1 MAYLKK
7 DQTVFFAEGNITS
20 IVEKVAFRKYRGK
33 VKDKETGEWKMKWK
47 SMPYAICR
55 VMMSEDAK
63 VPMETKFL
71 IAGYRL
77 RKKYFQ
83 GSMILVMDNEYIA
96 DYEKQYGNQW
106 VARMI
111 EQENKVEAHR
121 VLRMQWHRDKKRK
134 IIDTSTSFEEY
145 KEKKKKSA

>member
-20 IVEKVAFRKYRGK
+20 VVEKVAFRKYRGK

-47 SMPYAICR
+47 SMPYAICK
-55 VMMSEDAK
+55 VLMSEDSK
-63 VPMETKFL
+63 VPADTNFL

-77 RKKYFQ
+77 RKKFLQ
-83 GSMILVMDNEYIA
+83 GNMVLVMDNEYVA
-96 DYEKQYGNQW
+96 DYEKEYGNQW

-111 EQENKVEAHR
+111 EQENEREAQR
-121 VLRMQWHRDKKRK
+121 QARIAEW
-134 IIDTSTSFEEY
+134 
-145 KEKKKKSA
+145 KEKNKKKT

>member
-1 MAYLKK
+1 MAYLKPQ
-7 DQTVFFAEGNITS
+7 QTVFFAEGNITS

-33 VKDKETGEWKMKWK
+33 VKDKETGQYKMKWK
-47 SMPYAICR
+47 SMPYAICK
-55 VMMSEDAK
+55 VLMSEDTK
-63 VPMETKFL
+63 VPMDTKFL

-77 RKKYFQ
+77 RKKFFQ

-111 EQENKVEAHR
+111 EQEDQREAER
-121 VLRMQWHRDKKRK
+121 QARIAAW
-134 IIDTSTSFEEY
+134 

>member
-33 VKDKETGEWKMKWK
+33 VKDKETGQYKMKWK
-47 SMPYAICR
+47 SMPYAICS

-83 GSMILVMDNEYIA
+83 GKMILVMDNEYIA
-96 DYEKQYGNQW
+96 DYEKEYGNQW

-111 EQENKVEAHR
+111 EQEDQREAER
-121 VLRMQWHRDKKRK
+121 QARIAAW
-134 IIDTSTSFEEY
+134 

>member
-20 IVEKVAFRKYRGK
+20 VVEKVAFRKYRGK

-47 SMPYAICR
+47 SMPYAICK

-83 GSMILVMDNEYIA
+83 GKMILVMDNEYIA
-96 DYEKQYGNQW
+96 DYEKEYGNQW
-106 VARMI
+106 VSRMI
-111 EQENKVEAHR
+111 EQEDQREAER
-121 VLRMQWHRDKKRK
+121 QARIAAW
-134 IIDTSTSFEEY
+134 

>member
-1 MAYLKK
+1 MAYLKPQ
-7 DQTVFFAEGNITS
+7 QTVFFAEGNITS

-33 VKDKETGEWKMKWK
+33 VKDKETGEYKMKWK
-47 SMPYAICR
+47 SMPYAICK
-55 VMMSEDAK
+55 VLMSEDAK
-63 VPMETKFL
+63 VPMDTKFL

-77 RKKYFQ
+77 RKKFFQ

-111 EQENKVEAHR
+111 EQEDEREAER
-121 VLRMQWHRDKKRK
+121 QARIAAW
-134 IIDTSTSFEEY
+134 
-145 KEKKKKSA
+145 KEKNKKSA

>member
-7 DQTVFFAEGNITS
+7 DQTVFFAQGNVTS
-20 IVEKVAFRKYRGK
+20 VVEKVAFRKYRGK
-33 VKDKETGEWKMKWK
+33 VKDKTTGEYKMKWK

-55 VMMSEDAK
+55 VMMSEDTK
-63 VPMETKFL
+63 VPMDTKFL

-77 RKKYFQ
+77 RKKFLQ

-111 EQENKVEAHR
+111 EQEDQREAER
-121 VLRMQWHRDKKRK
+121 QERIAAW
-134 IIDTSTSFEEY
+134 
-145 KEKKKKSA
+145 KEKNKKSA

>member
-33 VKDKETGEWKMKWK
+33 VKDKETGQYKMKWK

-83 GSMILVMDNEYIA
+83 GKMILVMDNEYIA
-96 DYEKQYGNQW
+96 DYEKEYGNQW

-111 EQENKVEAHR
+111 EQEDQREAER
-121 VLRMQWHRDKKRK
+121 QARIAAW
-134 IIDTSTSFEEY
+134 

>member
-33 VKDKETGEWKMKWK
+33 AKDKETGEYKMKWK
-47 SMPYAICR
+47 SMPYAICK
-55 VMMSEDAK
+55 VLMSEDAK
-63 VPMETKFL
+63 VPMDTKFL

-83 GSMILVMDNEYIA
+83 GKMILVMDNEYIA
-96 DYEKQYGNQW
+96 DYEKEYGNQW

-111 EQENKVEAHR
+111 EQEDQREAAR
-121 VLRMQWHRDKKRK
+121 QARIAAW
-134 IIDTSTSFEEY
+134 

>member
-47 SMPYAICR
+47 SMPYAICK
-55 VMMSEDAK
+55 VLKSEDAK
-63 VPMETKFL
+63 VPMDTKFL
-71 IAGYRL
+71 IAGYRH
-77 RKKYFQ
+77 RKTYFQ
-83 GSMILVMDNEYIA
+83 GKMILVMDNEYIA
-96 DYEKQYGNQW
+96 DYEKEYGNQW
-106 VARMI
+106 VSRMI
-111 EQENKVEAHR
+111 EQEDQREAER
-121 VLRMQWHRDKKRK
+121 QARIAAW
-134 IIDTSTSFEEY
+134 

>member
-33 VKDKETGEWKMKWK
+33 VKDKETGQYKMKWK
-47 SMPYAICR
+47 SMPYAIFR

-83 GSMILVMDNEYIA
+83 GKMILVMDNEYIA
-96 DYEKQYGNQW
+96 DYEKEYGNQW
-106 VARMI
+106 VSRMI
-111 EQENKVEAHR
+111 EQEAQTEAER
-121 VLRMQWHRDKKRK
+121 QARIAAW
-134 IIDTSTSFEEY
+134 

>member
-1 MAYLKK
+1 MAYLKPQ
-7 DQTVFFAEGNITS
+7 QTVFFAEGNITS

-33 VKDKETGEWKMKWK
+33 VKDKETGQYKMKWK

-55 VMMSEDAK
+55 VMMSEDVK
-63 VPMETKFL
+63 VPMDTKFL

-77 RKKYFQ
+77 RKKFFQ

-111 EQENKVEAHR
+111 EQEDEREAER
-121 VLRMQWHRDKKRK
+121 QARIAAW
-134 IIDTSTSFEEY
+134 
-145 KEKKKKSA
+145 KEKNKKSA

>member
-33 VKDKETGEWKMKWK
+33 VKDKETGEYKMKWK

-83 GSMILVMDNEYIA
+83 GKMILVMDNEYIA
-96 DYEKQYGNQW
+96 DYEKEYGNQW
-106 VARMI
+106 VSRMI
-111 EQENKVEAHR
+111 EQEDQREAER
-121 VLRMQWHRDKKRK
+121 QARIAAW
-134 IIDTSTSFEEY
+134 

>member
-1 MAYLKK
+1 MEDKMAYLKK

-20 IVEKVAFRKYRGK
+20 IVEKVAFRKYRGY
-33 VKDKETGEWKMKWK
+33 VKDKETGQYKMKWK
-47 SMPYAICR
+47 SMPYAICK
-55 VMMSEDAK
+55 VLMSEDAK

-83 GSMILVMDNEYIA
+83 GKMILVMDNEYIA
-96 DYEKQYGNQW
+96 DYEKEYGNQW

-111 EQENKVEAHR
+111 EQEDQREAER
-121 VLRMQWHRDKKRK
+121 QARIAAW
-134 IIDTSTSFEEY
+134 

>member
-33 VKDKETGEWKMKWK
+33 VKDKETGEYKIKWK
-47 SMPYAICR
+47 SMPYAICK
-55 VMMSEDAK
+55 VLMSEDAK
-63 VPMETKFL
+63 VPMDTKFL

-83 GSMILVMDNEYIA
+83 GKMILVMDNEYIA
-96 DYEKQYGNQW
+96 DYEKEYGNQW

-111 EQENKVEAHR
+111 EQEDQREAER
-121 VLRMQWHRDKKRK
+121 QARIAAW
-134 IIDTSTSFEEY
+134 

>member
-1 MAYLKK
+1 MAYLKPK
-7 DQTVFFAEGNITS
+7 QTVFFAQGNITS

-33 VKDKETGEWKMKWK
+33 VKDKETGQYKMKWK
-47 SMPYAICR
+47 SMPYAICK
-55 VMMSEDAK
+55 VLMSEDAK

-83 GSMILVMDNEYIA
+83 GKMILVMDNEYIA
-96 DYEKQYGNQW
+96 DYEKEYGNQW

-111 EQENKVEAHR
+111 EQEDQREAER
-121 VLRMQWHRDKKRK
+121 QARIAAW
-134 IIDTSTSFEEY
+134 

>member
-33 VKDKETGEWKMKWK
+33 VKDKETGQYKMKWK
-47 SMPYAICR
+47 SMPYAICK
-55 VMMSEDAK
+55 VLMSEDAK
-63 VPMETKFL
+63 VPMDTKFL

-77 RKKYFQ
+77 RKKFFQ
-83 GSMILVMDNEYIA
+83 GKMILVMDNEYIA
-96 DYEKQYGNQW
+96 DYEKEYGNQW

-111 EQENKVEAHR
+111 EQEDQREAERQERIKKWKESKNVKV
-121 VLRMQWHRDKKRK
+121 
-134 IIDTSTSFEEY
+134 
-145 KEKKKKSA
+145 